1 MILRWQGPDG
11 ARDVPLQPGQSLAA
25 ALTEAGIYALRQTR
39 REGPGRGIFC
49 GMGVCQDCLVVVDGE
64 PNQRACMTRAR
75 AGQTVAWQ
83 PYPAPAIDAPAD
95 AGSEMPPVETC
106 DLLILGGGA
115 AGLSAAIAAGRCGL
129 DVLLLDERTAAG
141 GQYYKQPAPGLVAT
155 PLDAQALEGAALV
168 AAAESSGARILRGAE
183 AWGAFAADR
192 IAIFDGKRTR
202 MIAPA
207 ALIVATGA
215 QEAGLPLPG
224 WTLPGVTTVGAAQ
237 TLWRSYRVTPGRRVL
252 VSGHGP
258 LNLQV
263 AGELAAAGCDVVAV
277 AEVAH
282 MTDVG
287 AGFAMLH
294 ADPALALRGLAL
306 LAQLRRHGIPLLRGA
321 HLTAVVQHEGALRAT
336 VQTTRGNRM
345 FEVDAVLMGYG
356 FLPANDVLRALGA
369 SHDHDAL
376 RGHLVTRRD
385 ADGMT
390 SVDGVY
396 AVGDCAGVGGAHAAR
411 EDGIIAA
418 CAVARRLGR
427 AVPPDMLAAAR
438 ARLIRHHRFQAALWR
453 LFAAQRP
460 GIALADDT
468 TLICRCEEV
477 TKAEIVAVLA
487 DGVPSIGEVKRRTR
501 CGMGRCQG
509 RYCAPVL
516 ATWLAQVQGRPLDGQ
531 AMFAPQA
538 PIKPIA
544 IADIVAR

>member
-1 MILRWQGPDG
+1 MTLLWQGPDG
-11 ARDVPLQPGQSLAA
+11 ARDLVFQPGQSLAA
-25 ALTEAGIYALRQTR
+25 ALTAAGITALRQTR
-39 REGPGRGIFC
+39 CDSPGRGLFC

-64 PNQRACMTRAR
+64 PNQRACMTQAR

-83 PYPAPAIDAPAD
+83 PYPAAAAETLAGPAA
-95 AGSEMPPVETC
+95 EMPPVETC

-115 AGLSAAIAAGRCGL
+115 AGLSAAIAARRCGL
-129 DVLLLDERTAAG
+129 DVLLLDERAAAG

-155 PLDAQALEGAALV
+155 PLDAQAREGAALV
-168 AAAESSGARILRGAE
+168 AAAVESGARILRGVE

-192 IAIFDGKRTR
+192 IAIFDGQRTR

-224 WTLPGVTTVGAAQ
+224 WTLPGVMTVGAAQ

-252 VSGHGP
+252 VAGNGP

-263 AGELAAAGCDVVAV
+263 AGELAAAGCTVVAV
-277 AEVAH
+277 AEAAR
-282 MTDVG
+282 MTDPGAAVG
-287 AGFAMLH
+287 MLRT
-294 ADPALALRGLAL
+294 DPLLALRGVGL
-306 LAQLRRHGIPLLRGA
+306 LWRLRRHGVPVLRGA
-321 HLTAVVQHEGALRAT
+321 QLAGVVQQDGALRAT
-336 VQTTRGNRM
+336 VQTGRGPKT
-345 FEVDAVLMGYG
+345 FDVDAVLMGHG
-356 FLPANDVLRALGA
+356 FLPANEVLRALGA
-369 SHDHDAL
+369 AHDHDAT

-396 AVGDCAGVGGAHAAR
+396 AVGDCAGLGGAPAAR
-411 EDGIIAA
+411 EEGIIAA
-418 CAVARRLGR
+418 FAAARRLGR
-427 AVPPDMLAAAR
+427 DAPADLLAAAH
-438 ARLIRHHRFQAALWR
+438 ARLAGHRRFQAALWR
-453 LFAAQRP
+453 LFAAPRP

-477 TKAEIVAVLA
+477 TKAEIAAVLA
-487 DGVPSIGEVKRRTR
+487 DGAPSIGEVKRRTR

-516 ATWLAQVQGRPLDGQ
+516 AAWLAEAQGRPLDDL

-538 PIKPIA
+538 PIKPVA